1 MFRYVYCRSVH
12 NIRIER
18 LWCDVTRGFGA
29 KWKDFFLG
37 LEMHDGLDTNLD
49 AHVWLLHH
57 IFLERINLD
66 ATDWAESWNHH
77 RISIRDERQRSP
89 RDMFFFGMLQN
100 GVRGV
105 DATFIP
111 GDDEVG
117 DFQEYGIDWEAF
129 DEDNVR
135 QHHNEANS
143 VDETADNP
151 FVIHPPQ
158 QLSDVQ
164 VPEAH
169 RPLTDAQICD
179 LDNQLTLLPHYLSYS
194 MDSCRLL
201 WIDALQICCNM
212 FH

>member
-1 MFRYVYCRSVH
+1 MANHRGTERGYAYRKSVH

-29 KWKDFFLG
+29 EWKDFFLG
-37 LEMHDGLDTNLD
+37 LEMHDGLDTNLG
-49 AHVWLLHH
+49 AH
-57 IFLERINLD
+57 NL
-66 ATDWAESWNHH
+66 
-77 RISIRDERQRSP
+77 IRDERQRSP

-100 GVRGV
+100 
-105 DATFIP
+105 
-111 GDDEVG
+111 DDEVG
-117 DFQEYGIDWEAF
+117 DFQKYGIDWEAF
-129 DEDNVR
+129 DEDHVR
-135 QHHNEANS
+135 QHHKAANG

-151 FVIHPPQ
+151 FVVHPPQ

-164 VPEAH
+164 VPEANC
-169 RPLTDAQICD
+169 PLTDAQIHD
-179 LDNQLTLLPHYLSYS
+179 LDNQLTLLPHYSSYS